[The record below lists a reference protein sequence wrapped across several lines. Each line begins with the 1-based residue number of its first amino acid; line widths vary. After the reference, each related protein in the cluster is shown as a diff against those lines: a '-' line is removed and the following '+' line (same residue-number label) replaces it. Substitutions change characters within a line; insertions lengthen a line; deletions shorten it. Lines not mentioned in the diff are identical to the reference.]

1 MTVIRRRQFQRRGTA
16 AEWIAANPVLGP
28 GEIGVEEGPPI
39 KIKIGNG
46 VDAWTALDY
55 FGGGPQDPG
64 ATWVRNQGPIDPA
77 FANDVLRLIPSEG
90 TITGVYVMTQPAAG
104 DCVIDI
110 FKGSFASFPS
120 DSSITAAAKPT
131 ITAARTYSDTTLT
144 GWTTSVSAFDF
155 LRFHLESSTVFT
167 YINIVPIIE

>member
-1 MTVIRRRQFQRRGTA
+1 MTVIRRRQFQRRGSA
-16 AEWIAANPVLGP
+16 SEWTSVNPILGP

-55 FGGGPQDPG
+55 FGGGLQDPG
-64 ATWVRNQGPIDPA
+64 ATWTRPQGAIDPA
-77 FANDVLRLIPSEG
+77 FTTDVLRLIPAEG
-90 TITGVYVMTQPAAG
+90 TITGIYVMTQPAAG
-104 DCVIDI
+104 NCVIDI

-120 DSSITAAAKPT
+120 DSTITASAKPT
-131 ITAARTYSDTTLT
+131 ITAARTYSDTALT

-167 YINIVPIIE
+167 YINITLIIE